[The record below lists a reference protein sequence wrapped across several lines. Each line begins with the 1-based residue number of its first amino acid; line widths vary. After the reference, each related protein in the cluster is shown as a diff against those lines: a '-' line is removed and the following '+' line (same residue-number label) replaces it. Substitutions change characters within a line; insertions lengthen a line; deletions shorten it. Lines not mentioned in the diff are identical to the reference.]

1 MRSLTDVFIRQ
12 PVLAV
17 VLNLAILLVG
27 WRALTTLPVQQFPRS
42 RARPW

>member
-1 MRSLTDVFIRQ
+1 MRSFTDVFIKQ

-27 WRALTTLPVQQFPRS
+27 WRALTTLPVQQYPQI
-42 RARPW
+42 